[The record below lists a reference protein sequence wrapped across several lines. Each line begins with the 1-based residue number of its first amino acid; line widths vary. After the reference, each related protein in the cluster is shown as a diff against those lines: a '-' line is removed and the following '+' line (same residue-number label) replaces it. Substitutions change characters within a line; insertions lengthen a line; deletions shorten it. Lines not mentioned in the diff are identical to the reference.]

1 VFSKI
6 LTGTRPPVKNDG
18 VFKERTPSDLN
29 PRTSLRAMVAVC
41 ALVLT
46 GWSLYAAQ
54 TVFAPLAFALFIIAL
69 VWPVQQRLQ
78 SSVPKLLALAVTM
91 AVTLLV
97 VGFFS
102 VLVAW
107 ALGRVMRFVSS
118 DASRIQETYGA
129 LVQWF
134 EGHGIVVAELWAN
147 YFTSARLL
155 QLAQDV
161 AGRVNA
167 IASFSIV
174 ILIYVLL
181 GLLEVDD
188 MREKLG
194 AGRFAETGEKI
205 LTGARNTAI
214 KLRRYMGI
222 RTLMSVMTG
231 LLVWLFVGFAG
242 LPLAA
247 EWGVLA
253 FALNYIPFIG
263 PFIATVFPTLFA
275 VAYFQS
281 FEKVGLIFIC
291 LNIIQFVVGSY
302 LEPRFAGGAV
312 SISPF
317 VVLFA
322 VFFWAFLWGIPGAF
336 IGVPIVIAI
345 LTFCEEFPSARWLAD
360 VFGSPDEKAT
370 DA

>member
-1 VFSKI
+1 
-6 LTGTRPPVKNDG
+6 
-18 VFKERTPSDLN
+18 
-29 PRTSLRAMVAVC
+29 MVAIC
-41 ALVLT
+41 ALVLS

-54 TVFAPLAFALFIIAL
+54 SVFAPLAFALFIIAL
-69 VWPVQQRLQ
+69 VWPLQQRLQ
-78 SSVPKLLALAVTM
+78 LAMPKLLALAVTM
-91 AVTLLV
+91 AATLLV
-97 VGFFS
+97 VIFFS
-102 VLVAW
+102 SLVVW
-107 ALGRVMRFVSS
+107 ALGRVMRFVTS
-118 DASRIQETYGA
+118 DASRLQETYGA
-129 LVQWF
+129 LIQWF
-134 EGHGIVVAELWAN
+134 ESHGVVVAELWAN
-147 YFTSARLL
+147 YFTSARIL
-155 QLAQDV
+155 QLAQDI
-161 AGRVNA
+161 ASRLNA

-188 MREKLG
+188 IHERLG
-194 AGRFAETGEKI
+194 SGRFGEAGQKF
-205 LTGARNTAI
+205 LDGARNTAI
-214 KLRRYMGI
+214 KLRRYMSI

-263 PFIATVFPTLFA
+263 PFIATVFPTVFA
-275 VAYFQS
+275 ITYFQS
-281 FEKVGLIFIC
+281 FEKVGLIFVC

-312 SISPF
+312 SVSPF
-317 VVLFA
+317 IVLFA

-345 LTFCEEFPSARWLAD
+345 LTLCEEFPSTRKLAEL
-360 VFGSPDEKAT
+360 FGSPRKT
-370 DA
+370 DSDA

>member
-1 VFSKI
+1 MS
-6 LTGTRPPVKNDG
+6 
-18 VFKERTPSDLN
+18 LN
-29 PRTSLRAMVAVC
+29 SGSSLKAMVAVC

-69 VWPVQQRLQ
+69 VWPLQRRLQ
-78 SSVPKLLALAVTM
+78 SAMPKLLALAVTM
-91 AVTLLV
+91 AATLLFV
-97 VGFFS
+97 IFFS
-102 VLVAW
+102 SLVVW
-107 ALGRVMRFVSS
+107 ALGRVLRFVTS
-118 DASRIQETYGA
+118 DASQLQATYGA
-129 LVQWF
+129 LIQWF
-134 EGHGIVVAELWAN
+134 EDHGIAVAELWAN

-155 QLAQDV
+155 QIAQDV
-161 AGRVNA
+161 AGRLNS

-188 MREKLG
+188 MREKLS
-194 AGRFAETGEKI
+194 AGRFGQTGEKFLI
-205 LTGARNTAI
+205 GARNTAI

-263 PFIATVFPTLFA
+263 PFIATVFPTVFA
-275 VAYFQS
+275 ITYFQS
-281 FEKVGLIFIC
+281 FEKVGLIFVC

-317 VVLFA
+317 IVLFA
-322 VFFWAFLWGIPGAF
+322 VFFWAFLWGMPGAF

-345 LTFCEEFPSARWLAD
+345 LTIFEEFPSVRPLAELLGAPGKKD
-360 VFGSPDEKAT
+360 LET
-370 DA
+370 

>member
-1 VFSKI
+1 MGLKP
-6 LTGTRPPVKNDG
+6 G
-18 VFKERTPSDLN
+18 PSLK
-29 PRTSLRAMVAVC
+29 AMVAVC

-46 GWSLYAAQ
+46 GWSLHAAQ
-54 TVFAPLAFALFIIAL
+54 SVFAPLAFALFIIAL
-69 VWPVQQRLQ
+69 VWPLQRRLQ
-78 SSVPKLLALAVTM
+78 MSLPKLLALAVTM
-91 AVTLLV
+91 VATLLV
-97 VGFFS
+97 VILFS
-102 VLVAW
+102 SLVMW
-107 ALGRVMRFVSS
+107 ALGRVMRFVTT

-129 LVQWF
+129 LIQWL
-134 EGHGIVVAELWAN
+134 EGHGIVAAELWSN
-147 YFTSARLL
+147 YFTPARLL

-161 AGRVNA
+161 ASRLNA

-188 MREKLG
+188 MQAKLG
-194 AGRFAETGEKI
+194 SGRFGDTGRM
-205 LTGARNTAI
+205 LLVGARDTAI
-214 KLRRYMGI
+214 KMRRYMGI

-253 FALNYIPFIG
+253 FVLNYIPFIG
-263 PFIATVFPTLFA
+263 PFVATVFPTMFA
-275 VAYFQS
+275 IAYFQS
-281 FEKVGLIFIC
+281 FEKVGLIFVC

-322 VFFWAFLWGIPGAF
+322 VFFWAFLWGVPGAF

-345 LTFCEEFPSARWLAD
+345 LTLCEKFPSTRGFAD
-360 VFGSPDEKAT
+360 LLGSR
-370 DA
+370 DANDADA

>member
-1 VFSKI
+1 MSFNS
-6 LTGTRPPVKNDG
+6 G
-18 VFKERTPSDLN
+18 S
-29 PRTSLRAMVAVC
+29 SLKAMVAVC

-46 GWSLYAAQ
+46 GWSLSAAQ

-69 VWPVQQRLQ
+69 VWPLQRRLQ
-78 SSVPKLLALAVTM
+78 SSMPKLLALAVTM
-91 AVTLLV
+91 AATLLFV
-97 VGFFS
+97 IFFS
-102 VLVAW
+102 SLVVW
-107 ALGRVMRFVSS
+107 ALGRVMRFVTS
-118 DASRIQETYGA
+118 DASQLQETYGT
-129 LVQWF
+129 LIQWL
-134 EGHGIVVAELWAN
+134 EGHGIAVAELWAN
-147 YFTSARLL
+147 YFTSARVL
-155 QLAQDV
+155 QLAQDI
-161 AGRVNA
+161 ASRLNA

-188 MREKLG
+188 MHEKLG
-194 AGRFAETGEKI
+194 AGRFGETGEKLI
-205 LTGARNTAI
+205 QGARNTAI

-263 PFIATVFPTLFA
+263 PFIATVFPTVFA
-275 VAYFQS
+275 ITYFQS
-281 FEKVGLIFIC
+281 FEKVGLIFVC

-312 SISPF
+312 SVSPF
-317 VVLFA
+317 IVLFA

-345 LTFCEEFPSARWLAD
+345 LTVCEEFPSLRPLSD
-360 VFGSPDEKAT
+360 LLGSSGKNDPEA
-370 DA
+370 